1 MAAWAGTVTEQP
13 AGPAKPDLN
22 PEASDSRDGGAE
34 RDDRPGLQGIQPMV
48 IGEVRAERLMRW
60 IEPRVRETLTPEQ
73 VAAIRK
79 AAEHNPWQGHPID
92 IRFTLPLLF
101 GRYYVTLVAG
111 RERRSNARLATERQA
126 HPLILPGN
134 VLFIAGATVVSVLA
148 GMAAI
153 AALVLAFGILAL

>member
-1 MAAWAGTVTEQP
+1 
-13 AGPAKPDLN
+13 
-22 PEASDSRDGGAE
+22 
-34 RDDRPGLQGIQPMV
+34 MV

-60 IEPRVRETLTPEQ
+60 IEPGVRDTLTPEQ
-73 VAAIRK
+73 VAAIRA
-79 AAEHNPWQGHPID
+79 AAERNPWEGHPVD

-111 RERRSNARLATERQA
+111 RERRSSARLAAEREA

-134 VLFIAGATVVSVLA
+134 VLFVAAATVVSVLA

-153 AALVLAFGILAL
+153 AALIVASGVLAL